1 MSKVESGVRA
11 AVCAQDRLAG
21 WPPPCPESR
30 REPQGPLS
38 GGPEAGDTGRQLL
51 PGARRC
57 QMAQGGA
64 REKPLLHLLP
74 KRHRSCHPGVISR
87 LKLATPCRPAWGS
100 AARLQVPGSGPVRPA
115 SRCLCGHVDPG
126 SPASPGHQPRRWAS
140 QA

>member
-1 MSKVESGVRA
+1 M
-11 AVCAQDRLAG
+11 
-21 WPPPCPESR
+21 
-30 REPQGPLS
+30 
-38 GGPEAGDTGRQLL
+38 L

-100 AARLQVPGSGPVRPA
+100 AARLQAEERPRDGLQVQILQELVPLRQHMDTLKKTFEKDFGLEVNSVVISDA
-115 SRCLCGHVDPG
+115 IYL
-126 SPASPGHQPRRWAS
+126 
-140 QA
+140 